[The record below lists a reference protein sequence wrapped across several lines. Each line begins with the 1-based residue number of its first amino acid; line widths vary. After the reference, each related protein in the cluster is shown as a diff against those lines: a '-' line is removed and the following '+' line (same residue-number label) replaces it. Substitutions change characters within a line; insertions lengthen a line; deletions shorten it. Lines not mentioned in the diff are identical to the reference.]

1 MNYHKMKN
9 KIGKF
14 VHIRWR
20 DSRIYLTQCH
30 KDDSFDV
37 STIISCGYVIEEDKK
52 KIVLAGDVVD
62 EFGDIRRVIVIPKEN
77 IIR

>member
-1 MNYHKMKN
+1 MKN
-9 KIGKF
+9 RLHKF

-62 EFGDIRRVIVIPKEN
+62 ESGDIRRVIVIPKEN